1 MVRYWVKMLKY
12 QVSYRTNKISLYY
25 EDDENISIN
34 CTNSF
39 IYGYLSEN
47 NADAGVVRN
56 LQVKNGDYDGKE
68 YT

>member
-1 MVRYWVKMLKY
+1 MLKY